1 MIKYFIIL
9 LVIILLISFYV
20 ISKRITKKHK
30 IYLNIFIIILLSI
43 PVLIYLS
50 TNNLNIN
57 KYIPPKFDGKKI
69 IPGHF
74 NEKIKNFS
82 LRCKKIQIPLK

>member
-9 LVIILLISFYV
+9 LVTILLISFYV

-30 IYLNIFIIILLSI
+30 TYLNILIIILFSI
-43 PVLIYLS
+43 PILIFL
-50 TNNLNIN
+50 TTDNLNN
-57 KYIPPKFDGKKI
+57 NKKYIPPKFDGKQI

-74 NEKIKNFS
+74 NEKN
-82 LRCKKIQIPLK
+82 

>member
-9 LVIILLISFYV
+9 LVTILLISFYV
-20 ISKRITKKHK
+20 ISKRITKKHT

-57 KYIPPKFDGKKI
+57 KKYIPPKFDGKKI

-74 NEKIKNFS
+74 NENN
-82 LRCKKIQIPLK
+82 

>member
-9 LVIILLISFYV
+9 LVSVLLIFFFT

-30 IYLNIFIIILLSI
+30 IYINFLIIILLTI
-43 PVLIYLS
+43 PILIYL
-50 TNNLNIN
+50 TTENLNIN
-57 KYIPPKFDGKKI
+57 KKYNPPKFDGKQI

-74 NEKIKNFS
+74 NEKN
-82 LRCKKIQIPLK
+82 

>member
-9 LVIILLISFYV
+9 LVTTFLISLFV

-30 IYLNIFIIILLSI
+30 IYLNIFIIILFSI
-43 PVLIYLS
+43 PILIYL
-50 TNNLNIN
+50 TNNNLNIN
-57 KYIPPKFDGKKI
+57 KKYIPPKFDGKQI

-74 NEKIKNFS
+74 DEKN
-82 LRCKKIQIPLK
+82 

>member
-9 LVIILLISFYV
+9 LVSVLLIFFFT
-20 ISKRITKKHK
+20 ISKRIRKKHK
-30 IYLNIFIIILLSI
+30 IYLNFLIIILFSI
-43 PVLIYLS
+43 PILIYLT

-57 KYIPPKFDGKKI
+57 KKYIPPKFDGKQI

-74 NEKIKNFS
+74 NEKN
-82 LRCKKIQIPLK
+82 

>member
-9 LVIILLISFYV
+9 LVTILLISFYV

-50 TNNLNIN
+50 TNNLNTN
-57 KYIPPKFDGKKI
+57 KKYIPPKFDGKKI

-74 NEKIKNFS
+74 NEKN
-82 LRCKKIQIPLK
+82 

>member
-9 LVIILLISFYV
+9 LVTILLISVYV

-43 PVLIYLS
+43 PILIYFT

-57 KYIPPKFDGKKI
+57 KTYIPPKFDGKQI

-74 NEKIKNFS
+74 NEKN
-82 LRCKKIQIPLK
+82 

>member
-9 LVIILLISFYV
+9 LVSILLIFVYIV
-20 ISKRITKKHK
+20 SKRITKKHK
-30 IYLNIFIIILLSI
+30 IYINVFIIILFSI
-43 PVLIYLS
+43 PILIYLT

-57 KYIPPKFDGKKI
+57 KKYIPPKFDGKQI

-74 NEKIKNFS
+74 NEKD
-82 LRCKKIQIPLK
+82 

>member
-9 LVIILLISFYV
+9 LVTILLIFFMLFQ
-20 ISKRITKKHK
+20 KELQRRHK
-30 IYLNIFIIILLSI
+30 IYLNIFIIILFSI
-43 PVLIYLS
+43 PILIYLT

-57 KYIPPKFDGKKI
+57 KKYIPPKFDGKQI

-74 NEKIKNFS
+74 NEKN
-82 LRCKKIQIPLK
+82 

>member
-9 LVIILLISFYV
+9 LVSILLIFVYIV
-20 ISKRITKKHK
+20 SKRITKKHK
-30 IYLNIFIIILLSI
+30 IYINIFIIILFSI
-43 PVLIYLS
+43 PILIYLT

-57 KYIPPKFDGKKI
+57 KKYIPPKFDGKQI

-74 NEKIKNFS
+74 NEKD
-82 LRCKKIQIPLK
+82 

>member
-9 LVIILLISFYV
+9 LVTILLISFYV
-20 ISKRITKKHK
+20 ISKKITKKHT

-43 PVLIYLS
+43 PILIYLS
-50 TNNLNIN
+50 SNNLNIN
-57 KYIPPKFDGKKI
+57 KKYIPPKFDGKKI

-74 NEKIKNFS
+74 NEKN
-82 LRCKKIQIPLK
+82 

>member
-9 LVIILLISFYV
+9 LVSILLIFVYIV
-20 ISKRITKKHK
+20 SKRITKKHK
-30 IYLNIFIIILLSI
+30 IYINVFIIILFSI
-43 PVLIYLS
+43 PILIYLT

-57 KYIPPKFDGKKI
+57 KKYIPQKFDGKQI

-74 NEKIKNFS
+74 NEKD
-82 LRCKKIQIPLK
+82 

>member
-9 LVIILLISFYV
+9 LVTIFLISLFV
-20 ISKRITKKHK
+20 ISKKITKRHK

-43 PVLIYLS
+43 PILIYL
-50 TNNLNIN
+50 TNNNLNIN
-57 KYIPPKFDGKKI
+57 KKYISPKFDGKQI

-74 NEKIKNFS
+74 DEKN
-82 LRCKKIQIPLK
+82 

>member
-9 LVIILLISFYV
+9 LVTTLLILLYV
-20 ISKRITKKHK
+20 ISKKITKKYK
-30 IYLNIFIIILLSI
+30 IYLNILIILLFSI
-43 PVLIYLS
+43 PILIYLT

-57 KYIPPKFDGKKI
+57 KKYIPPKFDGKQI

-74 NEKIKNFS
+74 NEKN
-82 LRCKKIQIPLK
+82 

>member
-9 LVIILLISFYV
+9 LVSILLIFVYIV
-20 ISKRITKKHK
+20 SKRITKKNK
-30 IYLNIFIIILLSI
+30 IYINVFIIILFSI
-43 PVLIYLS
+43 PILIYLT

-57 KYIPPKFDGKKI
+57 KKYIPPKFDGKQI

-74 NEKIKNFS
+74 NEKD
-82 LRCKKIQIPLK
+82 